1 MAIMQLQAGKSSIAK
16 IQESNPENFFLLLQR
31 RAPAKIPIAVIH
43 RVWWQTKSYAIILG
57 IMLLLFASLLFVY
70 LYWFSQ
76 KFLAIPIKKAIKN
89 LG

>member
-1 MAIMQLQAGKSSIAK
+1 MAIMQLQAGESSTAK
-16 IQESNPENFFLLLQR
+16 IQESNPEKFLPLRKR
-31 RAPAKIPIAVIH
+31 RTSAKIIVFMIH

-57 IMLLLFASLLFVY
+57 VMLLLLASLLFVY

-76 KFLAIPIKKAIKN
+76 KLLTMPIKKAMKN